1 MGSRRMAASST
12 TGLSAMREIAHQILV
27 LAVMVDCATE
37 FSANVGLVRSGS
49 RSTLVPESALDQ
61 QRYISSITLRTRLL
75 MRWMETLR

>member
-1 MGSRRMAASST
+1 
-12 TGLSAMREIAHQILV
+12 MREIAHQILV